1 MEKELTRETVDPR
14 YTWDLTR
21 IYASDEAW
29 EEAFAAVKAQ
39 AEAFAKR
46 AGTLSHGR
54 EAVLDALTAM
64 MRMDET
70 FFALHAYAMM
80 KNNEDSTNAKYQAMS
95 DRAGTLAGV
104 VAAACS
110 FMEPELLALEEGEI
124 EKMIADPAFAE
135 YDRYLSGVL
144 RMKAHTLTA
153 SEEKL
158 MAMASDACNAAAT
171 AYEMLSYADMNLG
184 KTRGENGEKVQ
195 LTDARLLSL
204 LSSKDRA
211 VRKAAYTNIMN
222 GYNKF
227 GNTIAATYAGQVKAD
242 IFNSRAHHF
251 DSSRQAAMFPDE
263 IDEKVYDSLIEA
275 VHGGIGTLNEYL
287 SVKKEQLGVPV
298 LHMYDLYAPLSG
310 AEFPL
315 SYEEACE
322 LVVKGLAPLGEEYG
336 AVLRR
341 AFTEGWMD
349 VYENRGKTTG
359 AYSWGVHGVHPFV
372 LLNYSENLDSAF
384 TIAHELGHSLHSY
397 YSSAAQDY
405 VNAQY
410 PILLA
415 EVASTV
421 NENLLLDSML
431 DDPSWS
437 REQRIY
443 LLSFLLEQFRTT
455 VFRQVMFAEFERIIH
470 ARAEAGEP
478 LGGETFEQIYLELNR
493 LY

>member
-29 EEAFAAVKAQ
+29 EEAFADVKAQ

-184 KTRGENGEKVQ
+184 KTRG
-195 LTDARLLSL
+195 
-204 LSSKDRA
+204 
-211 VRKAAYTNIMN
+211 
-222 GYNKF
+222 
-227 GNTIAATYAGQVKAD
+227 
-242 IFNSRAHHF
+242 
-251 DSSRQAAMFPDE
+251 
-263 IDEKVYDSLIEA
+263 
-275 VHGGIGTLNEYL
+275 
-287 SVKKEQLGVPV
+287 
-298 LHMYDLYAPLSG
+298 
-310 AEFPL
+310 
-315 SYEEACE
+315 
-322 LVVKGLAPLGEEYG
+322 
-336 AVLRR
+336 
-341 AFTEGWMD
+341 
-349 VYENRGKTTG
+349 
-359 AYSWGVHGVHPFV
+359 
-372 LLNYSENLDSAF
+372 
-384 TIAHELGHSLHSY
+384 
-397 YSSAAQDY
+397 
-405 VNAQY
+405 
-410 PILLA
+410 
-415 EVASTV
+415 
-421 NENLLLDSML
+421 
-431 DDPSWS
+431 
-437 REQRIY
+437 
-443 LLSFLLEQFRTT
+443 
-455 VFRQVMFAEFERIIH
+455 
-470 ARAEAGEP
+470 
-478 LGGETFEQIYLELNR
+478 
-493 LY
+493 

>member
-29 EEAFAAVKAQ
+29 EEAFADVKAQ
-39 AEAFAKR
+39 AEAFGKR

-158 MAMASDACNAAAT
+158 MAMASDACNASAT

-195 LTDARLLSL
+195 LTGRAPGSPCSPAR
-204 LSSKDRA
+204 
-211 VRKAAYTNIMN
+211 
-222 GYNKF
+222 
-227 GNTIAATYAGQVKAD
+227 IAPCA
-242 IFNSRAHHF
+242 R
-251 DSSRQAAMFPDE
+251 R
-263 IDEKVYDSLIEA
+263 LIP
-275 VHGGIGTLNEYL
+275 TL
-287 SVKKEQLGVPV
+287 
-298 LHMYDLYAPLSG
+298 
-310 AEFPL
+310 
-315 SYEEACE
+315 
-322 LVVKGLAPLGEEYG
+322 
-336 AVLRR
+336 
-341 AFTEGWMD
+341 
-349 VYENRGKTTG
+349 
-359 AYSWGVHGVHPFV
+359 
-372 LLNYSENLDSAF
+372 
-384 TIAHELGHSLHSY
+384 
-397 YSSAAQDY
+397 
-405 VNAQY
+405 
-410 PILLA
+410 
-415 EVASTV
+415 
-421 NENLLLDSML
+421 
-431 DDPSWS
+431 
-437 REQRIY
+437 
-443 LLSFLLEQFRTT
+443 
-455 VFRQVMFAEFERIIH
+455 
-470 ARAEAGEP
+470 
-478 LGGETFEQIYLELNR
+478 
-493 LY
+493 